1 MSGQVPKLQLS
12 ITSHRP
18 ERPSSK
24 SLQTIN
30 AGEDVEK
37 REPSYPVDGNLSCF
51 HTVAIVNTAIMNIG
65 VHALLELLFSLGIC
79 PEGGLLGHILTL
91 FFYVKEP
98 PCCSP

>member
-1 MSGQVPKLQLS
+1 MYIYIHTYQIL
-12 ITSHRP
+12 IIH
-18 ERPSSK
+18 SS
-24 SLQTIN
+24 
-30 AGEDVEK
+30 
-37 REPSYPVDGNLSCF
+37 VDGNLSCF